1 MEIKTERPLT
11 LATFNLVVIQS
22 QKAILFTKTRKKTH
36 QIPRFY
42 GKNNTKNASGYFD
55 LYEMNKHT
63 ITFQDKINKRHA
75 YTEKENASF
84 VK

>member
-22 QKAILFTKTRKKTH
+22 QKAILLTKAKKTH

-75 YTEKENASF
+75 YTEKKNASF